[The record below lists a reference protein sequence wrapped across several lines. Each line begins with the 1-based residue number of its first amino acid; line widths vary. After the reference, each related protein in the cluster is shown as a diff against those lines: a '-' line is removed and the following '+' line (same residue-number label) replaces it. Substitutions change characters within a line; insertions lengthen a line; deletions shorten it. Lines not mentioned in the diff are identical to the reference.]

1 MNTTI
6 KSTLMA
12 ALLAA
17 SLSACK
23 KDKTNAPQLT
33 IDPAETAATET
44 GKVLQYNFAGNLNDA
59 SGNGL
64 SGTSNGTVSF
74 TSDRF
79 SRNGQAAYF
88 DGVNSAV
95 LLPSLFSQQINY
107 PFSVSLWFKASQVDS
122 LQTLF
127 LADGMP
133 GYTNYTGFSLQLGGI
148 DRSGALSFSTG
159 NNFCAC
165 PSARQTTY
173 LEDAITPNTWYHV
186 VVTVR
191 EDGFEGR
198 DMYLNGVKQTN
209 AVPEGTSSIPALFW
223 LDPDQQNIPTGA
235 VLGLNYNPQYN
246 YQKFTGLLDDL
257 RIYKKVLTA
266 DDVAAL
272 YNWQP

>member
-6 KSTLMA
+6 KSTFMA
-12 ALLAA
+12 ALIAA
-17 SLSACK
+17 SMIACK
-23 KDKTNAPQLT
+23 KDKTKDPQLT
-33 IDPAETAATET
+33 INPSESATAET
-44 GKVLQYNFAGNLNDA
+44 GKVMQYNFAGNLDDA

-64 SGTSNGTVSF
+64 SGTSNNNVTF
-74 TSDRF
+74 TTDRF
-79 SRNGQAAYF
+79 NRSGQAASF
-88 DGVNSAV
+88 DGITGAV
-95 LLPSLFSQQINY
+95 LFPALFSQQINY
-107 PFSVSLWFKASQVDS
+107 PFSISLWFKANQVDS

-148 DRSGALSFSTG
+148 SRSGALSFSTG

-165 PSARQTTY
+165 PSARQTSY
-173 LEDAITPNTWYHV
+173 LENAINPNTWYHV

-198 DMYLNGVKQTN
+198 DIYLNGVKQIN
-209 AVPEGTSSIPALFW
+209 AIPEGTSSIPSLFW
-223 LDPDQQNIPTGA
+223 LDPEQNNMMVGGT
-235 VLGLNYNPQYN
+235 LGINYNPQYN
-246 YQKFTGLLDDL
+246 YQKFAGLLDDL

-266 DDVAAL
+266 DDVKAL